1 MKVKKKSYEINM
13 CEGPLFGKILIFSVP
28 LMFSS
33 ILQLLFN
40 AADMVVVGQFS
51 GKESLAAVGA
61 TNALVNLLIN
71 IFVGL
76 SVGANVLIARYYGA
90 RQEKEIEKTVHTAI
104 TLSLI
109 GGAILAIMGNI
120 LAKPLLSVMGCPA
133 DVIDLSA
140 LYMRIYFMGMPVVL
154 LYNYGSSILR
164 AIGDTK
170 RPLYYLAI
178 TGVINVALNLFF
190 VIKLHMGVA
199 GVALATVISQCVSA
213 ALLVRCLTHME
224 GGWRLNIRKLYIDK
238 EKAVKILQ
246 TGLPAGL
253 QGSVFSLSNVM
264 IQSSLNTF
272 GSVVMAGASAA
283 TNIGGFVQVAVNAF
297 HQSAQCFTS
306 QNLGGRKYERV
317 NKVLRNCLILATIV
331 GVVLGGL
338 CYLFGEQLI
347 SIYNTDPEVIRYG
360 LYKLKW
366 VYLPYF
372 LCSIMEVLC
381 GQLRGLGQV
390 VVPMVVSI
398 GGVCGLR
405 ILWVYTVFAK
415 APSLSSLY
423 ASYPVTWAITGAIHA
438 ICYMVI
444 WKKMK
449 KNLKLE
455 VE

>member
-1 MKVKKKSYEINM
+1 MKMKKKSYEMNM

-109 GGAILAIMGNI
+109 GGAILAIVGNI

-133 DVIDLSA
+133 DVIGLSA

-178 TGVINVALNLFF
+178 TGVINVALNLF
-190 VIKLHMGVA
+190 L
-199 GVALATVISQCVSA
+199 
-213 ALLVRCLTHME
+213 
-224 GGWRLNIRKLYIDK
+224 
-238 EKAVKILQ
+238 
-246 TGLPAGL
+246 
-253 QGSVFSLSNVM
+253 
-264 IQSSLNTF
+264 
-272 GSVVMAGASAA
+272 
-283 TNIGGFVQVAVNAF
+283 
-297 HQSAQCFTS
+297 
-306 QNLGGRKYERV
+306 
-317 NKVLRNCLILATIV
+317 
-331 GVVLGGL
+331 
-338 CYLFGEQLI
+338 
-347 SIYNTDPEVIRYG
+347 
-360 LYKLKW
+360 
-366 VYLPYF
+366 
-372 LCSIMEVLC
+372 
-381 GQLRGLGQV
+381 
-390 VVPMVVSI
+390 
-398 GGVCGLR
+398 
-405 ILWVYTVFAK
+405 
-415 APSLSSLY
+415 
-423 ASYPVTWAITGAIHA
+423 
-438 ICYMVI
+438 
-444 WKKMK
+444 
-449 KNLKLE
+449 
-455 VE
+455 